1 MPKINKMIQLTPSH
15 YAYVDKAFK
24 RNFSAWIER
33 QLNAH
38 SAGLQHAT
46 EMASKQLIAIVLAR
60 QQIVHGYDHEL
71 VNKLVE
77 LTQDTD
83 LQ

>member
-1 MPKINKMIQLTPSH
+1 M
-15 YAYVDKAFK
+15 AYVDSAFK

-38 SAGLQHAT
+38 AAGLQHAT
-46 EMASKQLIAIVLAR
+46 EMSSKQLLGVVLAR
-60 QQIVHGYDHEL
+60 QQIVHGYEHQLCKRL
-71 VNKLVE
+71 VQLI
-77 LTQDTD
+77 QDLN

>member
-1 MPKINKMIQLTPSH
+1 MNKMIQLTPSQM
-15 YAYVDKAFK
+15 AYVDSAFK

-38 SAGLQHAT
+38 AAGLQHAT
-46 EMASKQLIAIVLAR
+46 EMTSKQLLGVVLAR
-60 QQIVHGYDHEL
+60 QQIVHGYDHEICETL
-71 VNKLVE
+71 VTLI
-77 LTQDTD
+77 QDID